1 MQKSRVA
8 VIGGA
13 VAGLASMGPL
23 VEEGHE
29 VVAFEKSGD
38 VVGTWATAYDS
49 VMLLSAKSVTGFK
62 NYPMPDDVPVYP
74 SGEDYRRYVRDYAER
89 SGLKDLI
96 RFHTEVLR
104 ATPLDGGSAGWD
116 LELSDGTTEH
126 FDAVVV
132 ATGHLRTP
140 VKPTV
145 PGSFD
150 GVQLHTSEYRN
161 AADFADGPVVVVGT
175 GNSGCDM
182 VTDAIGAGHKAY
194 MVIRTPTWFIPPS
207 LWGRPR
213 GDLPFLAQAP
223 GTIGAQLQRF
233 IMIAA
238 NGEPADYGF
247 PQPSEIDWDW
257 NPPTI
262 STLIPYWAQR
272 GRVVPKP
279 TIERFDGNTVHFT
292 DGTSVE
298 AGTVIWATG
307 YRTQLEFFEPGLL
320 SWDKGQPARIIGSIA
335 SADLDNLYF
344 TGFAAARGGA
354 PKNYGRGAETLA
366 KLVTARRGLS
376 APLKDTLFPGEVPEG
391 KNDWLLAGWIAELE
405 RIEAVLKSAPATA
418 DELAAEFVRES
429 ESVVR

>member
-1 MQKSRVA
+1 MEKSRVA

-23 VEEGHE
+23 RDEGHE
-29 VVAFEKSGD
+29 VVAFEKSDD

-62 NYPMPDDVPVYP
+62 GHPLPDDVPVYP
-74 SGEDYRRYVRDYAER
+74 SGEDYRRYIRDYADK
-89 SGLKDLI
+89 SGLRSLI
-96 RFHTEVLR
+96 RFGVEVVQAIPR
-104 ATPLDGGSAGWD
+104 DGGSDGWD

-140 VKPTV
+140 FVPTV
-145 PGSFD
+145 PGEFD
-150 GVQLHTSEYRN
+150 GVQLHTSQYRN
-161 AADFADGPVVVVGT
+161 ASDFGEGAVVVVGT

-182 VTDAIGAGHKAY
+182 VTDAISAGRQAY

-213 GDLPFLAQAP
+213 GDLPFLGQAP
-223 GTIGAQLQRF
+223 GSIGAQLQRF

-247 PQPSEIDWDW
+247 PQPAEIDWDW

-279 TIERFDGNTVHFT
+279 TIERFEGRTVHFS

-298 AGTVIWATG
+298 AGTVVWATG
-307 YRTQLEFFEPGLL
+307 YRTDLEFFAPGLL
-320 SWDKGQPARIIGSIA
+320 SWDKGQPARIIGGLA

-344 TGFAAARGGA
+344 TGFTAARGGA
-354 PKNYGRGAETLA
+354 PNNYGRGAETMA
-366 KLVTARRGLS
+366 RLVSVRRRLP
-376 APLKDTLFPGEVPEG
+376 APLTQTLFPDEVPEG
-391 KNDWLLAGWIAELE
+391 KNDWLLPVWLRELE
-405 RIEAVLKSAPATA
+405 RI
-418 DELAAEFVRES
+418 D
-429 ESVVR
+429 SVVESAGRTLDSETGHRMTGASVAG